1 MTDWSW
7 KYAEFGSAVTLT
19 VGVTSYTA
27 LPSGA
32 PLKAVD
38 HTSGVAVLDGVQT
51 VDPQA
56 EILAADLAALGVTAA
71 QLVDATLVLNG
82 VTWRI
87 SSVQP
92 LPTTSGEAD
101 GEYLLLLQ
109 GS

>member
-1 MTDWSW
+1 MTDWAW

-19 VGVTSYTA
+19 IGVTAYTA
-27 LPSGA
+27 LPSGE

-38 HTSGVAVLDGVQT
+38 HTSGLAVLDGVQT

-56 EILAADLAALGVTAA
+56 EIQAADLAALGLTAA
-71 QLVDATLVLNG
+71 QLVDATLALNG
-82 VTWRI
+82 ATWRI
-87 SSVQP
+87 TSAHP
-92 LPTTSGEAD
+92 LPTTAGEAD